1 MFLFKNDE
9 LRRFIIVSLIILC
22 WAGCDSTGAWK
33 RSVVLSTRTP
43 DASTIKISNDS
54 DIGLSFTIALNDQAF
69 FNTVDEVMA
78 QINQMSDADSDE
90 STARK
95 VWRFTVAALHH
106 EFPLSQETW
115 YHNPALFF
123 NSLGFGYCDD
133 ASAMNYHLWK
143 SFGYEARMWNLSGH
157 VVPEVFREGRWE
169 MYDADMQLYYYTS
182 ALQIAGVEELADDPE
197 LITSPVQPLLDSA
210 DEAYSSVWAGYYATK
225 DNNEMFQ
232 ETLSVGDHDC
242 IFFLPPGG
250 SLELPGVM
258 VEPPL
263 KTGLVEGEYR
273 EVYTYANARLTIPA
287 GWSGTIELPLI
298 LYTVSGSGSIGVNGE
313 AYAIGSA
320 VLSEMFQE
328 RKTFFYPLTIA
339 AESELQ
345 LTYLVNPQ
353 LFNLSTVNT
362 VVLEGPSSASDACKL
377 RVEMIPLSLNSK
389 IDGGRS

>member
-1 MFLFKNDE
+1 MHRGKKRHTLDTGRDYSIIINV
-9 LRRFIIVSLIILC
+9 RRNNFHECTTPAVIRLHPIWFAKEGTDLIEVRNLTKKYGDNLAVDNISFSISSGRVYGLLGPNGAGKTTTMNIIT
-22 WAGCDSTGAWK
+22 GCLAATSG
-33 RSVVLSTRTP
+33 
-43 DASTIKISNDS
+43 
-54 DIGLSFTIALNDQAF
+54 
-69 FNTVDEVMA
+69 TV
-78 QINQMSDADSDE
+78 
-90 STARK
+90 
-95 VWRFTVAALHH
+95 TV
-106 EFPLSQETW
+106 
-115 YHNPALFF
+115 
-123 NSLGFGYCDD
+123 
-133 ASAMNYHLWK
+133 
-143 SFGYEARMWNLSGH
+143 
-157 VVPEVFREGRWE
+157 
-169 MYDADMQLYYYTS
+169 
-182 ALQIAGVEELADDPE
+182 ADDPE
-197 LITSPVQPLLDSA
+197 LITNPVQPLLDPA
-210 DEAYSSVWAGYYATK
+210 NEAYSSVWADYYATK

-362 VVLEGPSSASDACKL
+362 VVLEGTSSASDACKL